1 MLERNVRCY
10 LLLWKPLTKI
20 GHHLR
25 ELHGWNETAIIDH
38 KMDKPKISTNIATK
52 IWLQVRTI
60 FYVKYPP
67 DILDIYILHLQYPW
81 WYGGKVVRL
90 DNLIFW
96 AGIDIEESEVVDTIY
111 CPNVHG
117 LYFVRIECILCVCV
131 RAVINHYCCVVP
143 SASDVVVCL
152 LSLKCRVHYI
162 QEIYKELE
170 LKLLI

>member
-1 MLERNVRCY
+1 MMVWRKGC
-10 LLLWKPLTKI
+10 I
-20 GHHLR
+20 
-25 ELHGWNETAIIDH
+25 
-38 KMDKPKISTNIATK
+38 
-52 IWLQVRTI
+52 
-60 FYVKYPP
+60 
-67 DILDIYILHLQYPW
+67 
-81 WYGGKVVRL
+81 RL

-131 RAVINHYCCVVP
+131 RAVINHYCFVVP
-143 SASDVVVCL
+143 SASDVEVCL
-152 LSLKCRVHYI
+152 LSLKRCVHYI

>member
-1 MLERNVRCY
+1 M
-10 LLLWKPLTKI
+10 
-20 GHHLR
+20 
-25 ELHGWNETAIIDH
+25 
-38 KMDKPKISTNIATK
+38 
-52 IWLQVRTI
+52 
-60 FYVKYPP
+60 
-67 DILDIYILHLQYPW
+67 
-81 WYGGKVVRL
+81 RL

-131 RAVINHYCCVVP
+131 RAVINHYCFVVP

-152 LSLKCRVHYI
+152 LSLKCCVHYI